1 MSIEQIRD
9 ILLDHKGKRNAIK
22 SKEIAQQINID
33 RGPSNVTIRT
43 KILETI
49 KTYKIPV
56 AGNPA
61 LGYFL
66 ITNKEELKEYQ
77 KSLQS
82 RINKIIERS
91 LIMERLYYRYYHD
104 EELELGDE
112 IFGPDENDDFE
123 EEGDTLEI

>member
-1 MSIEQIRD
+1 MLLEQIRD
-9 ILLDHKGKRNAIK
+9 VLLNHRGKEHAIK
-22 SKEIAQQINID
+22 ARDIANQVGID
-33 RGPSNVTIRT
+33 RGPSSVTIRT

-66 ITNKEELKEYQ
+66 ITNKEELKNYQ

-82 RINKIIERS
+82 RINKTVERS
-91 LIMERLYYRYYHD
+91 LLMERLFYRYYHD

-112 IFGPDENDDFE
+112 FFGPDVNED
-123 EEGDTLEI
+123 EGDTLEI

>member
-1 MSIEQIRD
+1 MSIEQVRD
-9 ILLDHKGKRNAIK
+9 ILLDHKGKKNAIK
-22 SKEIAQQINID
+22 SKEIAKQINID

-82 RINKIIERS
+82 RINKIFERS

-112 IFGPDENDDFE
+112 IFGPDEEDDE
-123 EEGDTLEI
+123 EMGDFLAI

>member
-1 MSIEQIRD
+1 MPLEQIRD
-9 ILLDHKGKRNAIK
+9 ILLAHRGKENAIRARD
-22 SKEIAQQINID
+22 IANQVGID
-33 RGPSNVTIRT
+33 RGPSSVTIRR

-66 ITNKEELKEYQ
+66 ITNKEELKDYQ

-91 LIMERLYYRYYHD
+91 LIMERLFYRYYHD

-112 IFGPDENDDFE
+112 FFGPDEN
-123 EEGDTLEI
+123 EGDT